1 MSEYVGRHRPEAG
14 GVPVAQTIANVHN
27 RYREMLR
34 AIATWPNPF
43 LAPELPARA
52 PGDAK
57 VEQQH
62 RNSFG
67 VLDCTCIADKTV
79 SNYCGLHGDPTAS
92 GGDCK

>member
-1 MSEYVGRHRPEAG
+1 MSEYIGRHRPGSG

-27 RYREMLR
+27 RYRDALR

-57 VEQQH
+57 ADRQH
-62 RNSFG
+62 RNSFPALPEG
-67 VLDCTCIADKTV
+67 IDR
-79 SNYCGLHGDPTAS
+79 
-92 GGDCK
+92 